1 MSVLT
6 SWRGDDLAR
15 VLVVT
20 IDRPERRNAVD
31 LPTLLQLQE
40 AQAEAVAGGARV
52 IVLTGSDGAF
62 CAGADVNGVEQGD
75 FTTAL
80 SAVLLGLSTASAVT
94 MVAVDGPALGA
105 GMQLAAAC
113 DLRVATASSPFGV
126 PAARLGLAV
135 DAWTVQRL
143 SSQLGPSIT
152 RSMLLAAQT
161 WNAEQLNASGFVHR
175 IGDLERGLV
184 WAEEIAA
191 LAPLSIAA
199 HKLMLEG
206 APTRAAEA
214 ALHAAWSSADASE
227 GRSAFLHK
235 RRPRFT
241 GS

>member
-6 SWRGDDLAR
+6 SWRGEDLAR

-20 IDRPERRNAVD
+20 IDRPDRRNAVD
-31 LPTLLQLQE
+31 LPTLMQLQKV
-40 AQAEAVAGGARV
+40 QAEAVAGGARV

-62 CAGADVNGVEQGD
+62 CAGADLNGVEQGD
-75 FTTAL
+75 FMAAL
-80 SAVLLGLSTASAVT
+80 STVLLGLGAATAVT
-94 MVAVDGPALGA
+94 MAAVDGPALGA
-105 GMQLAAAC
+105 GTQLAAAC

-135 DAWTVQRL
+135 DAWTVERL
-143 SSQLGPSIT
+143 TSQLGPSIA

-175 IGDLERGLV
+175 IGDLERALV
-184 WAEEIAA
+184 WAEEIAG

-199 HKLMLEG
+199 HKLMLQD
-206 APTRAAEA
+206 APTSAAEA
-214 ALHAAWSSADASE
+214 AVRAAWSSADATE
-227 GRSAFLHK
+227 GRASFLEK

-241 GS
+241 GT